1 MYTLAGAMKP
11 DKSSDGSWIIAEDDN
26 GPYLVGLS
34 TERKVRNLFELQKG
48 KFFRTDTIA
57 EILDIEPEV
66 IRDLIRRRQLPAIRI
81 GKSYRVSEGDLQE
94 FLNERYTRNRKEKI
108 DPNGEFQKWEAYS
121 P

>member
-48 KFFRTDTIA
+48 NFFGPI
-57 EILDIEPEV
+57 
-66 IRDLIRRRQLPAIRI
+66 Q
-81 GKSYRVSEGDLQE
+81 
-94 FLNERYTRNRKEKI
+94 
-108 DPNGEFQKWEAYS
+108 
-121 P
+121 